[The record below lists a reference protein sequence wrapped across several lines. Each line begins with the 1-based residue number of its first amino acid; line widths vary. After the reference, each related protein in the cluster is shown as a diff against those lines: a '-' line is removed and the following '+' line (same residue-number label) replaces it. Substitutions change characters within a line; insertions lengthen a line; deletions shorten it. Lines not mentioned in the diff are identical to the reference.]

1 MPGTVGETRAIKLD
15 KPFHNHFE
23 NGQTDEY
30 NMQADDVGDLLMI
43 TLMKSTGGF
52 YSDWFVNKVA
62 IAKNNVVYT
71 FPCFRWVIKEL
82 VVFEGKG
89 TEQSI
94 YMLSKFEQCVRMQYH
109 IFLNCIPEVFFM
121 PPAFT
126 GNFIHNKMP
135 DIFI

>member
-1 MPGTVGETRAIKLD
+1 MDKALVIYSFKVFDTVFRHSFFFVSEGETSAVKLG
-15 KPFHNHFE
+15 KFFHNDFE
-23 NGQTDEY
+23 RGQTDEY
-30 NMQADDVGDLLMI
+30 KVNADDVGDLLMI

-89 TEQSI
+89 IRSN
-94 YMLSKFEQCVRMQYH
+94 LSTC
-109 IFLNCIPEVFFM
+109 FLPLR
-121 PPAFT
+121 
-126 GNFIHNKMP
+126 
-135 DIFI
+135 